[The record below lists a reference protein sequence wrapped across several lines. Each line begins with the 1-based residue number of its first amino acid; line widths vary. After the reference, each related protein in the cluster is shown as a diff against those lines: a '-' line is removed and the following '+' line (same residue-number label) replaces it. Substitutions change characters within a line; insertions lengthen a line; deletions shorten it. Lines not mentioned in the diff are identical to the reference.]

1 MPNERIYQIKI
12 NGVESSIDIVDKL
25 IKKLEDLE
33 KRINALSGKTVSVG
47 ASGGGSSKGK
57 ASDLTA
63 EERVSKKIQ
72 QTAERIAEARTDEYK
87 ALQQAKSD
95 LKEIERQQK
104 AVAAAQNLSGE
115 NAKEYANTLDGM
127 REKLS
132 DMKRALGGIDIGSP
146 EFDKQVQEIDA
157 LNNKIKQIEQS
168 YGQFG
173 RNVGNYANGVA
184 EGLTKVTIKVGET
197 ERTFASAKEASRTL
211 GNELK
216 SMAVNGEQGT
226 KAYSDLDAAFKQ
238 LQSTMKDVSASSQKM
253 DMLLDTMKGFT
264 ALGSVGNGLS
274 SLFGFDGSAIQE
286 SIQKLVALQNVM
298 QGIETIQQQMT
309 TKEGLGAIF
318 SDASASID
326 QFVAKLTGAKVGLNG
341 LEASS
346 KTATV
351 AVKGLSTAMK
361 ALSGLA
367 LAWALDKA
375 VDQLKDLGSEV
386 KSLWGDITG
395 GERFT
400 QEEQL
405 ANAIENVNRKLE
417 NRLQLI
423 NEDKSLSEW
432 GKQSETINEVNKAL
446 KEQIGLYTELN
457 KEGGSFWEKMQQYA
471 GQGIDDVLSGKGLL
485 KTFGSMTKEIANS
498 ISSFAAARKSN
509 EELEKSVG
517 SLGNSVK
524 VASKQIEADANE
536 MVQRWVKE
544 IDKCDLATEEGRKQF
559 QELARALDDDSVLN
573 SVLLNLDRYFR
584 SPETRAEIESIIAKI
599 RQLRGELSAPLGS
612 FTSNVSNYIKNGI
625 AKAQKIIDDAHK
637 KRETSSVGAAKSTG
651 AKVGETVQQQEEE
664 ITRLRIRAMDEG
676 LQKTIAEINFNA
688 KKEIDALKLTG
699 ARKAEAE
706 ALIEKERQ
714 RKVREAEAKDYQERI
729 EARRN
734 FERELSQLESDNLN
748 QRIENLET
756 EGQHAIDA
764 LTKNIKIPKDN
775 PIYKLY
781 FDNEHPNRA
790 QTYSIN
796 FDLALTGDERA
807 KRLLEDKGNQ
817 AQYWINQMGNLKVSP
832 RKANDMLKRLSE
844 TNEDDIKKSLSK
856 FDDIAEEY
864 FKTVQKIRNEILDP
878 DEQEKIITDAAKQL
892 TDKFEAAANEIGY
905 SIYGGIRDFQYE
917 TRTDLY
923 EDALKQRASYYKL
936 ILQQEIDNN
945 NKVYN
950 ERVNSIK
957 KLAQLER
964 DELDD
969 AARKQYGGE
978 DNEAIWDVFLLSQQ
992 DVNESKEFID
1002 QIASHYGEL
1011 GESLK
1016 KNEITLESFIKELA
1030 KNYGGELGKQFAN
1043 DKISLEEFRTYF
1055 DRFINDY
1062 KEKKE
1067 QINKSEKNR
1076 LFSLDVE
1083 KAKNDSQAITSVYDK
1098 TISTIEAMLSST
1110 QQRYSVRMQSE
1121 STDAFGIINLSAT
1134 KKIAKEAV
1142 AEYGLLKDQLE
1153 GLLQQ
1158 IRTKFQNGEITL
1170 EDYEKEIGKLQP
1182 LWTKAVDGMQGAIAN
1197 APDFGDFLRSIMP
1210 YVSQLANGFQNIM
1223 SQVSSLMSAEF
1234 EAQRQK
1240 LDDEIALLEEK
1251 YNEMEELEQRHADKI
1266 NAIEDEISNA
1276 RGARRD
1282 HLVDMYNEEIAAQ
1295 RRAFIEKQKLDA
1307 EMRRKEEEQKALE
1320 RAERK
1325 RQNQIQ
1331 FQQAIVSQAL
1341 AIMNAFATKPFVPV
1355 GLAMGAL
1362 ATTLTGVQL
1371 VLMKKAQQAS
1381 ERYADGGVIQGKSHA
1396 QGGVK
1401 VLGGKAEVEGGEYI
1415 TNKRTTALNQPVLEY
1430 INSKHRKLTAADFI
1444 DFYNGKGNKT
1454 IKNNFKTKFASG
1466 GALPSV
1472 SASKSNNIIVVK
1484 DESTPV
1490 VSVVDIINAT
1500 DNYNQVRVLAGVD

>member
-1 MPNERIYQIKI
+1 MANGRIYSIKI
-12 NGVESSIDIVDKL
+12 NGIESSIDLIQKL
-25 IKKLEDLE
+25 LDKLEDLE
-33 KRINALSGKTVSVG
+33 KRIGALQGKTVSVG

-57 ASDLTA
+57 TSDLTA

-132 DMKRALGGIDIGSP
+132 DMKRALGGTELGSAD
-146 EFDKQVQEIDA
+146 FDKQVQEIDK
-157 LNNKIKQIEQS
+157 LNSKIKEIEQS
-168 YGQFG
+168 YGVFG
-173 RNVGNYANGVA
+173 RNVGNYAEGVA

-197 ERTFASAKEASRTL
+197 ERTFNSAKEASRTL

-216 SMAVNGEQGT
+216 SMAVNGEDNTQ
-226 KAYSDLDAAFKQ
+226 AYKDLDEAFKK
-238 LQSTMKDVSASSQKM
+238 LESTMKDVSASSKM
-253 DMLLDTMKGFT
+253 MDNLLDTMQGLTAIGSIGQGFS
-264 ALGSVGNGLS
+264 A
-274 SLFGFDGSAIQE
+274 LFGFDNSEIQE
-286 SIQKLVALQNVM
+286 SIQKLVALQNIL
-298 QGIETIQQQMT
+298 QGLETLQKQMT
-309 TKEGLGAIF
+309 TEEGIGSIF
-318 SDASASID
+318 KNASGNID
-326 QFVAKLTGAKVGLNG
+326 EFVAKLTGAKVGING

-346 KTATV
+346 KSATI
-351 AVKGLSTAMK
+351 AVKGLSTAIK
-361 ALSGLA
+361 AVGIGVLIQLISQ
-367 LAWALDKA
+367 A
-375 VDQLKDLGSEV
+375 VDQIKEFASEIKTGLKDAWNEL
-386 KSLWGDITG
+386 IG
-395 GERFT
+395 GERYT
-400 QEEQL
+400 AMEQL
-405 ANAIENVNRKLE
+405 AAGIENINKKLE
-417 NRLQLI
+417 IRLQLI

-432 GKQSETINEVNKAL
+432 GKQTETIYECNKAL
-446 KEQIGLYTELN
+446 KEQLDLYLQLN
-457 KEGGSFWEKMQQYA
+457 KEGNSFFKNMAENAGKFADNLLSNPTGSLGKL
-471 GQGIDDVLSGKGLL
+471 GLSTVKQVMESLNDW
-485 KTFGSMTKEIANS
+485 K
-498 ISSFAAARKSN
+498 AARKSN
-509 EELEKSVG
+509 EELEQSVG

-524 VASKQIEADANE
+524 KATRQVSADAEE
-536 MVQRWVKE
+536 MVNRWVEE
-544 IDKCDLATEEGRKQF
+544 IDKCDIKTEEGKKKF

-573 SVLLNLDRYFR
+573 SVLLNLDRYID
-584 SPETRAEIESIIAKI
+584 SPETRAAIESMIARI

-612 FTSNVSNYIKNGI
+612 LTSNVSKWIKSQEKW
-625 AKAQKIIDDAHK
+625 AKDIIK
-637 KRETSSVGAAKSTG
+637 KHEEKEKDGVKSTG
-651 AKVGETVQQQEEE
+651 AKVGETIQQQEEE

-676 LQKTIAEINFNA
+676 LQKVIAEINYNA
-688 KKEIDALKLTG
+688 RKEIDALKLTG

-706 ALIEKERQ
+706 ALIEQERQ

-756 EGQHAIDA
+756 KGQHAIDA

-807 KRLLEDKGNQ
+807 KRLLEEKENQ

-844 TNEDDIKKSLSK
+844 TNEDDIKKTVSK
-856 FDDIAEEY
+856 FNDIEEEY
-864 FKTVQKIRNEILDP
+864 LKTVQKIKNEILLSP
-878 DEQEKIITDAAKQL
+878 DEQEKIIADTAKQF
-892 TDKFEAAANEIGY
+892 TDKIEAAANEIGY
-905 SIYGGIRDFQYE
+905 SVYGGIVRDFQYE
-917 TRTDLY
+917 TRTKLY
-923 EDALKQRASYYKL
+923 EDALDQRASYYKL
-936 ILQQEIDNN
+936 ILQQEIKNN
-945 NKVYN
+945 NEVYN
-950 ERVNSIK
+950 ERKESIQ

-964 DELDD
+964 DEL
-969 AARKQYGGE
+969 E
-978 DNEAIWDVFLLSQQ
+978 DNIRKSFGSLDVASNVLLLS
-992 DVNESKEFID
+992 DEDISK
-1002 QIASHYGEL
+1002 A
-1011 GESLK
+1011 
-1016 KNEITLESFIKELA
+1016 KELA

-1043 DKISLEEFRTYF
+1043 DKISLEEFSNYF
-1055 DRFINDY
+1055 DRFVNNY
-1062 KEKKE
+1062 ARKKE
-1067 QINKSEKNR
+1067 QIDKSEENR

-1110 QQRYSVRMQSE
+1110 QQRYSARMQSE

-1134 KKIAKEAV
+1134 KKITKEAV
-1142 AEYGLLKDQLE
+1142 AEYGLLRDQLGE
-1153 GLLQQ
+1153 LLQQ

-1182 LWTKAVDGMQGAIAN
+1182 LWRKAVDGMQGAIAN

-1266 NAIEDEISNA
+1266 SAIEDEISNA

-1331 FQQAIVSQAL
+1331 FQQATVSQAL

-1371 VLMKKAQQAS
+1371 LLMKKAQQAS

-1472 SASKSNNIIVVK
+1472 SASKANNIIVVK

-1490 VSVVDIINAT
+1490 VSVVDIINAE
-1500 DNYNQVRVLAGVD
+1500 DNYNNVRVLAGVD

>member
-1 MPNERIYQIKI
+1 MANERIYQIKI

-216 SMAVNGEQGT
+216 SMAINGQQGT
-226 KAYSDLDAAFKQ
+226 KAYTDLDAAFKQ
-238 LQSTMKDVSASSQKM
+238 LQSTMKDVSVSSQKM

-375 VDQLKDLGSEV
+375 VDQLKDLGSEF

-395 GERFT
+395 GEKFT

-432 GKQSETINEVNKAL
+432 GKQSEAINEVNKAL

-509 EELEKSVG
+509 EELEQSVS

-544 IDKCDLATEEGRKQF
+544 IDKCDLATEEGRQKF

-637 KRETSSVGAAKSTG
+637 KQEKSSVGAAKSTG

-676 LQKTIAEINFNA
+676 LQKTIAEINYNA

-714 RKVREAEAKDYQERI
+714 RKAAYAQAHKAERAAYNRRYRKSHRAQLNAYNREWEAK
-729 EARRN
+729 
-734 FERELSQLESDNLN
+734 
-748 QRIENLET
+748 
-756 EGQHAIDA
+756 
-764 LTKNIKIPKDN
+764 
-775 PIYKLY
+775 
-781 FDNEHPNRA
+781 
-790 QTYSIN
+790 
-796 FDLALTGDERA
+796 
-807 KRLLEDKGNQ
+807 
-817 AQYWINQMGNLKVSP
+817 
-832 RKANDMLKRLSE
+832 
-844 TNEDDIKKSLSK
+844 
-856 FDDIAEEY
+856 
-864 FKTVQKIRNEILDP
+864 
-878 DEQEKIITDAAKQL
+878 
-892 TDKFEAAANEIGY
+892 
-905 SIYGGIRDFQYE
+905 
-917 TRTDLY
+917 
-923 EDALKQRASYYKL
+923 
-936 ILQQEIDNN
+936 
-945 NKVYN
+945 
-950 ERVNSIK
+950 
-957 KLAQLER
+957 
-964 DELDD
+964 
-969 AARKQYGGE
+969 
-978 DNEAIWDVFLLSQQ
+978 
-992 DVNESKEFID
+992 
-1002 QIASHYGEL
+1002 
-1011 GESLK
+1011 
-1016 KNEITLESFIKELA
+1016 
-1030 KNYGGELGKQFAN
+1030 
-1043 DKISLEEFRTYF
+1043 
-1055 DRFINDY
+1055 
-1062 KEKKE
+1062 
-1067 QINKSEKNR
+1067 
-1076 LFSLDVE
+1076 
-1083 KAKNDSQAITSVYDK
+1083 
-1098 TISTIEAMLSST
+1098 
-1110 QQRYSVRMQSE
+1110 
-1121 STDAFGIINLSAT
+1121 
-1134 KKIAKEAV
+1134 
-1142 AEYGLLKDQLE
+1142 
-1153 GLLQQ
+1153 
-1158 IRTKFQNGEITL
+1158 
-1170 EDYEKEIGKLQP
+1170 
-1182 LWTKAVDGMQGAIAN
+1182 
-1197 APDFGDFLRSIMP
+1197 
-1210 YVSQLANGFQNIM
+1210 
-1223 SQVSSLMSAEF
+1223 
-1234 EAQRQK
+1234 
-1240 LDDEIALLEEK
+1240 
-1251 YNEMEELEQRHADKI
+1251 
-1266 NAIEDEISNA
+1266 
-1276 RGARRD
+1276 
-1282 HLVDMYNEEIAAQ
+1282 
-1295 RRAFIEKQKLDA
+1295 
-1307 EMRRKEEEQKALE
+1307 RRK
-1320 RAERK
+1320 
-1325 RQNQIQ
+1325 
-1331 FQQAIVSQAL
+1331 V
-1341 AIMNAFATKPFVPV
+1341 
-1355 GLAMGAL
+1355 
-1362 ATTLTGVQL
+1362 
-1371 VLMKKAQQAS
+1371 
-1381 ERYADGGVIQGKSHA
+1381 
-1396 QGGVK
+1396 
-1401 VLGGKAEVEGGEYI
+1401 
-1415 TNKRTTALNQPVLEY
+1415 
-1430 INSKHRKLTAADFI
+1430 
-1444 DFYNGKGNKT
+1444 T
-1454 IKNNFKTKFASG
+1454 I
-1466 GALPSV
+1466 
-1472 SASKSNNIIVVK
+1472 
-1484 DESTPV
+1484 
-1490 VSVVDIINAT
+1490 
-1500 DNYNQVRVLAGVD
+1500 

>member
-1 MPNERIYQIKI
+1 MANERIYSIKI
-12 NGVESSIDIVDKL
+12 NGVESSIDVIDKL
-25 IKKLEDLE
+25 LKRLEDLE
-33 KRINALSGKTVSVG
+33 KRIGALQGKTVSVG

-127 REKLS
+127 RLKLS
-132 DMKRALGGIDIGSP
+132 DMKRALGGIDISSP

-184 EGLTKVTIKVGET
+184 EGLQKVVIKVGET
-197 ERTFASAKEASRTL
+197 ERTFNSAKEASRTL

-216 SMAVNGEQGT
+216 SMAVNGEDNTQ
-226 KAYSDLDAAFKQ
+226 AYKDLDEAFKK
-238 LQSTMKDVSASSQKM
+238 LESTMKDVSASSKM
-253 DMLLDTMKGFT
+253 MDNLLDTMQGLTAIGSIGQGFS
-264 ALGSVGNGLS
+264 A
-274 SLFGFDGSAIQE
+274 LFGFDNSEIQE
-286 SIQKLVALQNVM
+286 SIQKLVALQNIL
-298 QGIETIQQQMT
+298 QGLETLQKQMT
-309 TKEGLGAIF
+309 TEEGIGSIF
-318 SDASASID
+318 KNASGNID
-326 QFVAKLTGAKVGLNG
+326 EFVAKLTGAKVGING

-346 KTATV
+346 KSATI
-351 AVKGLSTAMK
+351 AVKGLSTAIK
-361 ALSGLA
+361 AVGIGVLIQLISQ
-367 LAWALDKA
+367 A
-375 VDQLKDLGSEV
+375 VDQIKEFASEIKTGLKDAWNEL
-386 KSLWGDITG
+386 IG
-395 GERFT
+395 GERYT
-400 QEEQL
+400 AMEQL
-405 ANAIENVNRKLE
+405 AAGIENINKKLE
-417 NRLQLI
+417 IRLQLI
-423 NEDKSLSEW
+423 NEDKSISEW
-432 GKQSETINEVNKAL
+432 GKQTETIYECNKAL
-446 KEQIGLYTELN
+446 KEQLDLYLQLN
-457 KEGGSFWEKMQQYA
+457 KEGNSFFKNMAKNAGEFADNLLSNPTGSLGKL
-471 GQGIDDVLSGKGLL
+471 GLSTIKQVMESLNDW
-485 KTFGSMTKEIANS
+485 K
-498 ISSFAAARKSN
+498 AARKSN
-509 EELEKSVG
+509 EELEQSVA

-524 VASKQIEADANE
+524 KATRQVSADAEE
-536 MVQRWVKE
+536 MVNRWVEE
-544 IDKCDLATEEGRKQF
+544 INKCDIKTEEGKQKF

-573 SVLLNLDRYFR
+573 SVLLNLDRYID
-584 SPETRAEIESIIAKI
+584 SPETRAAIESMIARI

-612 FTSNVSNYIKNGI
+612 IGSNISKYIESQEKW
-625 AKAQKIIDDAHK
+625 AKDIK
-637 KRETSSVGAAKSTG
+637 KKHDEQVKKEQSAVKSGG

-676 LQKTIAEINFNA
+676 LQKVIAEINYNA
-688 KKEIDALKLTG
+688 RKEIDALKLTG
-699 ARKAEAE
+699 TRKAEAE

-734 FERELSQLESDNLN
+734 FNRQINQLEDANN
-748 QRIENLET
+748 QQRIENFEQDYQNFLEQRKNNI
-756 EGQHAIDA
+756 ELQKELYDDDVA
-764 LTKNIKIPKDN
+764 LTPSYFKENPKFLEQLTTNLQLAEKERYEEILEARKKYYEDIFESETTWDEE
-775 PIYKLY
+775 IYKARLAHIQSLAELEKE
-781 FDNEHPNRA
+781 EH
-790 QTYSIN
+790 
-796 FDLALTGDERA
+796 E
-807 KRLLEDKGNQ
+807 
-817 AQYWINQMGNLKVSP
+817 
-832 RKANDMLKRLSE
+832 
-844 TNEDDIKKSLSK
+844 
-856 FDDIAEEY
+856 
-864 FKTVQKIRNEILDP
+864 
-878 DEQEKIITDAAKQL
+878 
-892 TDKFEAAANEIGY
+892 
-905 SIYGGIRDFQYE
+905 
-917 TRTDLY
+917 
-923 EDALKQRASYYKL
+923 
-936 ILQQEIDNN
+936 
-945 NKVYN
+945 
-950 ERVNSIK
+950 
-957 KLAQLER
+957 
-964 DELDD
+964 DEL
-969 AARKQYGGE
+969 RKTWGDLDTVSNIMLLADE
-978 DNEAIWDVFLLSQQ
+978 DI
-992 DVNESKEFID
+992 SK
-1002 QIASHYGEL
+1002 A
-1011 GESLK
+1011 
-1016 KNEITLESFIKELA
+1016 KELA
-1030 KNYGGELGKQFAN
+1030 KNKGGELGAAFASG
-1043 DKISLEEFRTYF
+1043 KISIEEYQEKF
-1055 DRFINDY
+1055 DEFYADY
-1062 KEKKE
+1062 L
-1067 QINKSEKNR
+1067 EKNR
-1076 LFSLDVE
+1076 LLKEKTNNSLINLDIERVKEYSKAVKQEADSIVKDIDDIITGTERRYNSTKVTDVFGIVDLSASKKLTKE
-1083 KAKNDSQAITSVYDK
+1083 TVAVYRD
-1098 TISTIEAMLSST
+1098 M
-1110 QQRYSVRMQSE
+1110 QQRVQEMMDDLTE
-1121 STDAFGIINLSAT
+1121 
-1134 KKIAKEAV
+1134 
-1142 AEYGLLKDQLE
+1142 
-1153 GLLQQ
+1153 
-1158 IRTKFQNGEITL
+1158 KFENGEISTEEYRDAIDKL
-1170 EDYEKEIGKLQP
+1170 ILIYQKLNDKTKETEEKQ
-1182 LWTKAVDGMQGAIAN
+1182 A
-1197 APDFGDFLRSIMP
+1197 DFGDFLRSIMP

-1472 SASKSNNIIVVK
+1472 SASKANNIIVVK

-1490 VSVVDIINAT
+1490 VSVVDIINAE
-1500 DNYNQVRVLAGVD
+1500 DNYNNVRVLAGVD

>member
-1 MPNERIYQIKI
+1 MANERIYSIKI
-12 NGVESSIDIVDKL
+12 NGIESSIDIIDKL
-25 IKKLEDLE
+25 LKRLEDLE
-33 KRINALSGKTVSVG
+33 KRIGALQGKTVSVG

-104 AVAAAQNLSGE
+104 AVAASQNLSGE

-226 KAYSDLDAAFKQ
+226 KAYTDLDAAFKQ

-375 VDQLKDLGSEV
+375 VDQLKDLGSEF

-400 QEEQL
+400 QQEQL

-432 GKQSETINEVNKAL
+432 GKQTETINEVNKAL
-446 KEQIGLYTELN
+446 KEQIDLYTELN

-471 GQGIDDVLSGKGLL
+471 GQGVDDVLSGKGLL

-509 EELEKSVG
+509 EELEASVG

-544 IDKCDLATEEGRKQF
+544 IDKCDLATEEGRQKF

-612 FTSNVSNYIKNGI
+612 FTSNISKWIKSQEKWASDIKKKHDEQVKN
-625 AKAQKIIDDAHK
+625 AQSA
-637 KRETSSVGAAKSTG
+637 VKSGG

-676 LQKTIAEINFNA
+676 LQKTIAEINYNA

-807 KRLLEDKGNQ
+807 KRLLEDKGSQ

-844 TNEDDIKKSLSK
+844 TNEDDIKKTVSK
-856 FDDIAEEY
+856 FNDIAEEY
-864 FKTVQKIRNEILDP
+864 FKTVQKIRNEILNP
-878 DEQEKIITDAAKQL
+878 KEQEEIIADTAKQF
-892 TDKFEAAANEIGY
+892 TDKIEAAANEIGY
-905 SIYGGIRDFQYE
+905 SIYGGIARDFQYE

-923 EDALKQRASYYKL
+923 EDALEQRKSYYNL

-945 NKVYN
+945 NEVYN
-950 ERVNSIK
+950 ERKESIK

-964 DELDD
+964 DEL
-969 AARKQYGGE
+969 E
-978 DNEAIWDVFLLSQQ
+978 DNIRKSFGSLDVASNVLLLS
-992 DVNESKEFID
+992 DEDISK
-1002 QIASHYGEL
+1002 A
-1011 GESLK
+1011 
-1016 KNEITLESFIKELA
+1016 KELA

-1043 DKISLEEFRTYF
+1043 DKISLEEFSNYF
-1055 DRFINDY
+1055 DRFVNNY
-1062 KEKKE
+1062 ARKKE
-1067 QINKSEKNR
+1067 QIDISEKNG
-1076 LFSLDVE
+1076 LFNLDVE
-1083 KAKNDSQAITSVYDK
+1083 KAKNDSQAITAAYDK

-1110 QQRYSVRMQSE
+1110 QQRYSARMQSE

-1134 KKIAKEAV
+1134 KKITNEAV
-1142 AEYGLLKDQLE
+1142 AEYEFLKNQLE
-1153 GLLQQ
+1153 KQ
-1158 IRTKFQNGEITL
+1158 E
-1170 EDYEKEIGKLQP
+1170 
-1182 LWTKAVDGMQGAIAN
+1182 WH
-1197 APDFGDFLRSIMP
+1197 
-1210 YVSQLANGFQNIM
+1210 
-1223 SQVSSLMSAEF
+1223 
-1234 EAQRQK
+1234 
-1240 LDDEIALLEEK
+1240 LD
-1251 YNEMEELEQRHADKI
+1251 
-1266 NAIEDEISNA
+1266 
-1276 RGARRD
+1276 
-1282 HLVDMYNEEIAAQ
+1282 
-1295 RRAFIEKQKLDA
+1295 
-1307 EMRRKEEEQKALE
+1307 
-1320 RAERK
+1320 
-1325 RQNQIQ
+1325 
-1331 FQQAIVSQAL
+1331 
-1341 AIMNAFATKPFVPV
+1341 
-1355 GLAMGAL
+1355 
-1362 ATTLTGVQL
+1362 
-1371 VLMKKAQQAS
+1371 
-1381 ERYADGGVIQGKSHA
+1381 
-1396 QGGVK
+1396 
-1401 VLGGKAEVEGGEYI
+1401 
-1415 TNKRTTALNQPVLEY
+1415 
-1430 INSKHRKLTAADFI
+1430 
-1444 DFYNGKGNKT
+1444 
-1454 IKNNFKTKFASG
+1454 
-1466 GALPSV
+1466 
-1472 SASKSNNIIVVK
+1472 
-1484 DESTPV
+1484 
-1490 VSVVDIINAT
+1490 
-1500 DNYNQVRVLAGVD
+1500 